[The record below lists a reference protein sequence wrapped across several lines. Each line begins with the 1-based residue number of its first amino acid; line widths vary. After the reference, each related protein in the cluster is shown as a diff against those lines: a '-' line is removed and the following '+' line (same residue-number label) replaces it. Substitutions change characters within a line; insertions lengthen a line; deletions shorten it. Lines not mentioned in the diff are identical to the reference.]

1 MRLFAIMAMLS
12 VSALA
17 VLGSDLALAQF
28 FEGQSVLFGRTH
40 VYQGQWCAYRDTGAG
55 RVEED
60 CSFDSFEA
68 CRREAL
74 RDRGYCVQNPG
85 YVGRPA
91 PSVRSKKRRTRQ

>member
-1 MRLFAIMAMLS
+1 MRLS
-12 VSALA
+12 VVIAVLA
-17 VLGSDLALAQF
+17 VSTPAILCCGSASAQF

-40 VYQGQWCAYRDTGAG
+40 VYQGRWCAYKDTGAG

-74 RDRGYCVQNPG
+74 LDRGYCVQNPG
-85 YVGRPA
+85 YVARPSPA
-91 PSVRSKKRRTRQ
+91 VRSKKRGTRR